1 MRKSLHPNQQDDLGY
16 TLLHHATLN
25 GHREV
30 VSFLLRCSASTTIP
44 DCSGKVAAMALLPLT
59 NHHLVLLQVATLF
72 ILRHGRVTW
81 KW

>member
-30 VSFLLRCSASTTIP
+30 VSVPPTLQCLY
-44 DCSGKVAAMALLPLT
+44 
-59 NHHLVLLQVATLF
+59 NHVQIAQV
-72 ILRHGRVTW
+72 R
-81 KW
+81 